1 MALEHNPEA
10 IIKTTSSLFS
20 PRLTGRRIS
29 VTQGSTRKRDKS
41 LLMKEGLMNPK
52 TLQEVNDK
60 VPELDIGVHDINT
73 MSETYNSIFSKDAE
87 KKVYLKPS
95 GIYAEVPANKEVKV
109 ADIVK

>member
-1 MALEHNPEA
+1 
-10 IIKTTSSLFS
+10 
-20 PRLTGRRIS
+20 
-29 VTQGSTRKRDKS
+29 
-41 LLMKEGLMNPK
+41 
-52 TLQEVNDK
+52 